1 MYVFAFDYA
10 TAQRGTAA
18 TPRRFGYSDMSSP
31 VLYGMGL
38 VSTADSP
45 DPDLQTS
52 FPPHMYVNV
61 DTTYRLDV
69 KRTFCTSASGPS

>member
-1 MYVFAFDYA
+1 MICLAL
-10 TAQRGTAA
+10 
-18 TPRRFGYSDMSSP
+18 

-52 FPPHMYVNV
+52 FPPPMYFYVNV

-69 KRTFCTSASGPS
+69 KRTICTSASGPS